1 MEALLWGGVFIV
13 SLAVL
18 VKGSDWF
25 IGAAEKVGI
34 ALGIP
39 SFIIGVTIVAVGTSL
54 PELASSIVAVLE
66 GNSEIVAGNA
76 VGSNIANIA
85 LVLGITA
92 VIGKKV
98 HFKVN
103 LMEADIPL
111 LVCSAFLLWFILLPD
126 ANGVAT
132 VDLFE
137 AGLLLAGLL
146 IFISYSFSGSGEE
159 GEEKPVKT
167 KIAPK
172 VFLVLLLSGIMV
184 YLGATYTIKSIIA
197 VSEMFAIKSEAI
209 ALSVV
214 ALGTS
219 LPEIVVSV
227 TAMQRGK
234 PEIAIG
240 NILGS
245 NVFNTFAV
253 MGIPAV
259 IAESMGESLKVPAII
274 TDFSMPMMIALTLL
288 FFFLMISKS
297 VSRWEG
303 LMLLLFYVY
312 FIVKL
317 F

>member
-1 MEALLWGGVFIV
+1 MGALLWVAVFVV

-25 IGAAEKVGI
+25 IGAAEKVGL

-54 PELASSIVAVLE
+54 PELASSIVAVFE

-76 VGSNIANIA
+76 IGSNIANIA

-98 HFKVN
+98 SFNVN

-111 LVCSAFLLWFILLPD
+111 LVCSAFLLWFVLVPD
-126 ANGVAT
+126 ADGSST

-146 IFISYSFSGSGEE
+146 IFISYSFSGSGDDDEE
-159 GEEKPVKT
+159 IVRK
-167 KIAPK
+167 KINPR
-172 VFLVLLLSGIMV
+172 VYGMLLLTGIMV
-184 YLGATYTIKSIIA
+184 YFGATYTIKSIIA
-197 VSEMFAIKSEAI
+197 LSEMFNIKSEAI

-227 TAMQRGK
+227 TAMQKGK

-253 MGIPAV
+253 MGIPAAIADARGEGLV
-259 IAESMGESLKVPAII
+259 IPEVI
-274 TDFSMPMMIALTLL
+274 TEFSMPMMIAMTLL

>member
-1 MEALLWGGVFIV
+1 MGALLWIGVFIV

-25 IGAAEKVGI
+25 IGAAEKVGL

-54 PELASSIVAVLE
+54 PELASSIVAVFE

-76 VGSNIANIA
+76 IGSNIANIA

-98 HFKVN
+98 YFNVN
-103 LMEADIPL
+103 LMEADIPF
-111 LVCSAFLLWFILLPD
+111 LVCSAFMLWFVLAPD
-126 ANGVAT
+126 ADGTST

-137 AGLLLAGLL
+137 SGLLLAGLL
-146 IFISYSFSGSGEE
+146 IFISYSFSGKDD
-159 GEEKPVKT
+159 GEEKPVRT

-172 VFLVLLLSGIMV
+172 VYAMLLLTGIMV
-184 YLGATYTIKSIIA
+184 YFGATYTIKSIIA
-197 VSEMFAIKSEAI
+197 LSEILNIKSEAI

-227 TAMQRGK
+227 SAMRRGK

-245 NVFNTFAV
+245 NIFNTFAV
-253 MGIPAV
+253 MGIPAA
-259 IAESMGESLKVPAII
+259 IADSMGESLKIPAVI
-274 TDFSMPMMIALTLL
+274 TDFSMPMMIAMTLL

-297 VSRWEG
+297 ISRWEG